1 MVVSLLGRKNK
12 PRFSV
17 DSGSRTFEKQR
28 RYGVKLH
35 CEDLFGSVLLVDN
48 FKSIEVYF
56 TGLPEKCPFVREAI
70 KEAIATCT
78 ELLSYDTEDLK
89 ILVTL
94 ACRQKH
100 RKDDG
105 KLHGVR
111 LRPDNNRFL
120 ANCLVESEIAT
131 FIITD
136 LRQLCWLNG
145 KCIHSY
151 MQRI

>member
-1 MVVSLLGRKNK
+1 MVVSLLGRKDK
-12 PRFSV
+12 PQFSV
-17 DSGSRTFEKQR
+17 DSGSRTFERQR

-35 CEDLFGSVLLVDN
+35 SEDLFGNVLLVDN

-78 ELLSYDTEDLK
+78 ELLSYDNKDLK

-136 LRQLCWLNG
+136 PRQLCWLNG
-145 KCIHSY
+145 KCIYSY

>member
-1 MVVSLLGRKNK
+1 MVVSLLGRKDK

-35 CEDLFGSVLLVDN
+35 SEDLFGSVLLVDN

-70 KEAIATCT
+70 KEACT
-78 ELLSYDTEDLK
+78 ELLSYDTKDLK

-105 KLHGVR
+105 KQHGVH

-136 LRQLCWLNG
+136 PRQLCWLNG
-145 KCIHSY
+145 KYIQSY